1 MGMALYRRA
10 VLAASFRR
18 PSAIRAAAARLSSSA
33 RLAPTA
39 RAGILLPSLRRFP
52 AHTSR
57 AALLCSPS
65 AASARHLDLPSS
77 ARSFRASLCAPRA
90 LAGIGGSE
98 RQLLASARS
107 GDGGAG
113 IGAIRGVSIS
123 AGSGAA
129 DAQLRTAEGKDG
141 GTEAVRASASG
152 GAEGGKEGRGKARA
166 GKKSRSSYGAEH
178 IQVLEGL
185 EPVRRRPG
193 MYIGSTGP
201 RGLHHLVYEVV
212 DNAIDEAQAGH
223 ASTVA
228 VLLGADGSVCVTDNG
243 RGIPTDIHPSTGKS
257 ALETVLTVL
266 HAGGKFGGDSSGYR
280 VSGGLHG
287 VGVSVVNALS
297 QWLEARVWRD
307 GRQYSQR
314 FERGVPVG
322 GMRVEEGGGA
332 GAHEGEAQR
341 TGTQIHFLPDP
352 TGAAATAVHPSL
364 NHHHHLSRQHSTFP
378 LVHRLAQLLSSPPQ
392 GTQCSFKH
400 VTTIAA
406 IDIPRSHPQPN
417 FHAPCPSHSARP
429 SARPAV
435 FTTTTALDFTTIA
448 ARLRELA
455 FLNPQAR
462 PPFVPLCRLF
472 PVSPP
477 LPPLTRLPSRLC
489 LSYTSLALTS
499 NPLTSRAAILPHANS
514 ELPLCSVAVPACS
527 SLVPPHTPSFLPP
540 LSTMPPPTQVVI
552 HLKEEGGRS
561 ADFHFAGGLLEF
573 VRWLNSE
580 KTPMHEAQWV
590 EEERDGVGVAVAWQW
605 SGDAYSDSV
614 VGYANSIRTSDGGT
628 HLDGAKAAFTRT
640 LNAAARKQRL
650 LKEKEENLAGE
661 HLREG
666 LTCVVAV
673 KVANPEFEGQT
684 KTRLGNPGVRKVVDG
699 VVSDALA
706 AFLDANPAACEA
718 ILSKALDAYKAAEAA
733 KKARELV
740 RRKSVLKSAML
751 PGKLADCSCEDPAKS
766 EVFIVEGDSAGGST
780 KQGRDRRLQA
790 VLPLRGKILNVER
803 KDDAAIYKNQE
814 LQNLILGLGLGLRGE
829 EFDQKVLRYHRIIL
843 LTDADV
849 DGAHIRTLLL
859 TFLFRYQRALFEN
872 GHVYV
877 GVPPLYKVEV
887 GRQAPVYCYSE
898 AELQAHLRSLP
909 PSASPTIQ
917 RFKGLGEMMPTQ
929 LWETTLD
936 PSQRR
941 LKLITVDEAAQ
952 ASVTLSVLMGDKVGP
967 RKELIQTVGSRMAA
981 AGMLDI

>member
-39 RAGILLPSLRRFP
+39 RAGILLPSPRRFP

-65 AASARHLDLPSS
+65 AASARHLDLP
-77 ARSFRASLCAPRA
+77 RSFRASLCAPRA

-107 GDGGAG
+107 GDRGAG
-113 IGAIRGVSIS
+113 IGAIRGVSIG

-141 GTEAVRASASG
+141 GAEAVRASASG

-223 ASTVA
+223 ASTVD

-266 HAGGKFGGDSSGYR
+266 HAGGKFGGDSSGYG

-322 GMRVEEGGGA
+322 GMRVEEEEGA

-352 TGAAATAVHPSL
+352 TGAAATAVFTTTTAFGITTKLRPPRASPSPAAHAPAHPALLTTITAFHFIAQPFLSSL
-364 NHHHHLSRQHSTFP
+364 SLLAWCTTTIATLASPCSPRPRPRPWTAPPLLPVTSLDLTPTLIPLPHAP
-378 LVHRLAQLLSSPPQ
+378 LVPSSPP
-392 GTQCSFKH
+392 
-400 VTTIAA
+400 
-406 IDIPRSHPQPN
+406 PP
-417 FHAPCPSHSARP
+417 
-429 SARPAV
+429 V

-455 FLNPQAR
+455 FLNPQA
-462 PPFVPLCRLF
+462 
-472 PVSPP
+472 
-477 LPPLTRLPSRLC
+477 
-489 LSYTSLALTS
+489 S
-499 NPLTSRAAILPHANS
+499 NPL
-514 ELPLCSVAVPACS
+514 
-527 SLVPPHTPSFLPP
+527 
-540 LSTMPPPTQVVI
+540 VVI

-605 SGDAYSDSV
+605 SVDAYSDSV

-628 HLDGAKAAFTRT
+628 HIDGAKAAFTRT

-718 ILSKALDAYKAAEAA
+718 ILTKALDAYKAAEAA

-803 KDDAAIYKNQE
+803 KDDAAIYKNLE

-829 EFDQKVLRYHRIIL
+829 EFDQKALRYHRIIL

-898 AELQAHLRSLP
+898 AELQVHLRSLP
-909 PSASPTIQ
+909 ASASPTIQ

-941 LKLITVDEAAQ
+941 LKLITVDDAAQ
-952 ASVTLSVLMGDKVGP
+952 ASVTLSVLMGDKVRSWGI
-967 RKELIQTVGSRMAA
+967 RCGR
-981 AGMLDI
+981 GG

>member
-129 DAQLRTAEGKDG
+129 DVQLRTAEGKDG

-228 VLLGADGSVCVTDNG
+228 VLLGADGSVCVNDNG

-352 TGAAATAVHPSL
+352 TGAAATAV
-364 NHHHHLSRQHSTFP
+364 
-378 LVHRLAQLLSSPPQ
+378 
-392 GTQCSFKH
+392 
-400 VTTIAA
+400 
-406 IDIPRSHPQPN
+406 
-417 FHAPCPSHSARP
+417 
-429 SARPAV
+429 

-455 FLNPQAR
+455 FLNP
-462 PPFVPLCRLF
+462 
-472 PVSPP
+472 
-477 LPPLTRLPSRLC
+477 
-489 LSYTSLALTS
+489 
-499 NPLTSRAAILPHANS
+499 
-514 ELPLCSVAVPACS
+514 
-527 SLVPPHTPSFLPP
+527 
-540 LSTMPPPTQVVI
+540 QVVI

-580 KTPMHEAQWV
+580 KMPMHEAQWV

-628 HLDGAKAAFTRT
+628 HIDGAKAAFTRT

-829 EFDQKVLRYHRIIL
+829 EFDQKALRYHRIIL

-917 RFKGLGEMMPTQ
+917 RFKGLGEMMPAQ

>member
-10 VLAASFRR
+10 VLAASFPR
-18 PSAIRAAAARLSSSA
+18 PSAIRATAA

-39 RAGILLPSLRRFP
+39 RAGILFPFPSGVP
-52 AHTSR
+52 PPSPP
-57 AALLCSPS
+57 AALVCSPTS
-65 AASARHLDLPSS
+65 PPARHLHLPSS
-77 ARSFRASLCAPRA
+77 ARSLRASLCAPRA
-90 LAGIGGSE
+90 LAGIGGRD
-98 RQLLASARS
+98 RQLLASARG
-107 GDGGAG
+107 GDRGAG
-113 IGAIRGVSIS
+113 IGAIRRVSIG
-123 AGSGAA
+123 AGGGAA
-129 DAQLRTAEGKDG
+129 DAQLRLAEERDG
-141 GTEAVRASASG
+141 GAKVVRASASG
-152 GAEGGKEGRGKARA
+152 GAEEGKEGRGKGRG
-166 GKKSRSSYGAEH
+166 GKKSKWSYGAEH

-223 ASTVA
+223 ASTVD

-243 RGIPTDIHPSTGKS
+243 RG
-257 ALETVLTVL
+257 TVPLHCLCFFGDVAGPCASLLVAKGMTSVDLKELLSRHTTSLASRQVL

-297 QWLEARVWRD
+297 QVPVRCLSQVPLMHMCVGPPIHFRRACAKHISLSLAADALHTHHLSFPPRSPAPPTPTPTPMSPPKWLEARVWRD
-307 GRQYSQR
+307 GQQYAQR

-322 GMRVEEGGGA
+322 GMRVEEEGGA
-332 GAHEGEAQR
+332 GAHEGDAQR
-341 TGTQIHFLPDP
+341 TGTQIHFLPD
-352 TGAAATAVHPSL
+352 
-364 NHHHHLSRQHSTFP
+364 
-378 LVHRLAQLLSSPPQ
+378 
-392 GTQCSFKH
+392 
-400 VTTIAA
+400 
-406 IDIPRSHPQPN
+406 
-417 FHAPCPSHSARP
+417 
-429 SARPAV
+429 PAV

-455 FLNPQAR
+455 FLNPQ
-462 PPFVPLCRLF
+462 
-472 PVSPP
+472 
-477 LPPLTRLPSRLC
+477 
-489 LSYTSLALTS
+489 
-499 NPLTSRAAILPHANS
+499 
-514 ELPLCSVAVPACS
+514 
-527 SLVPPHTPSFLPP
+527 
-540 LSTMPPPTQVVI
+540 VVI
-552 HLKEEGGRS
+552 HLKEEAGRS

-580 KTPMHEAQWV
+580 KTPMHEAQCV
-590 EEERDGVGVAVAWQW
+590 EEERDGVRVAVAWQW
-605 SGDAYSDSV
+605 SGDAYSDAV

-628 HLDGAKAAFTRT
+628 HIDGAKAAFTRT
-640 LNAAARKQRL
+640 LNAAARKHRL

-751 PGKLADCSCEDPAKS
+751 PGKLADCSCDDPAKS

-829 EFDQKVLRYHRIIL
+829 EFDHKALRYHRIIL

-909 PSASPTIQ
+909 ASASPTIQ
-917 RFKGLGEMMPTQ
+917 RFKGLGEMMPAQ

-941 LKLITVDEAAQ
+941 LKLITVEEAAQ